1 MRKINYSPGIV
12 QYTEAN
18 CIRNEYHHYLRNNRL
33 AEQVPNSIEIKR
45 FISFCGVYITIAPR
59 MVVVGSNRANSR
71 AFVHSMS
78 RVEETEKESSPR
90 ARKRRC

>member
-1 MRKINYSPGIV
+1 
-12 QYTEAN
+12 
-18 CIRNEYHHYLRNNRL
+18 
-33 AEQVPNSIEIKR
+33 
-45 FISFCGVYITIAPR
+45 

-90 ARKRRC
+90 ARIETETDPEDENLLG